1 MLKYFLFVVVPFL
14 VGCANISPMTDPA
27 SPPTN
32 IPIDIPTDIPT
43 PAQISMSAPPSEVT
57 VGVVQV
63 DVLNIR
69 EGPGTSFPAM
79 GALNQGEKF
88 YVLGEYLNETNN
100 KWLLISQPN
109 DSFGWVAGD
118 QTHVTVQKEMVDHD
132 IYLTWLNN
140 VDKAKPVLTSFV
152 ATAIP

>member
-1 MLKYFLFVVVPFL
+1 MSKCFLSVIALFL

-43 PAQISMSAPPSEVT
+43 QAQISMSAPPSEVT

-79 GALNQGEKF
+79 GALNRGEKF

-100 KWLLISQPN
+100 KWLLISRPD
-109 DSFGWVAGD
+109 DSFAWVAGD
-118 QTHVTVQKEMVDHD
+118 QTHVTLQKEVVDHD
-132 IYLTWLNN
+132 IYLTWLKN
-140 VDKAKPVLTSFV
+140 VDEAKAVLTSFT